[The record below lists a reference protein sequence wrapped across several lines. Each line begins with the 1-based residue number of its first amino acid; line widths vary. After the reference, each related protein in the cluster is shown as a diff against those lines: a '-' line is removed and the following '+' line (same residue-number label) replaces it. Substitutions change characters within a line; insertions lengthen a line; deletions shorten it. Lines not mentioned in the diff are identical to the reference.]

1 MTDFDVFVR
10 AFKNAGYDV
19 EVNDYGEYGAEIDI
33 KKLDLS
39 FQFKDGKLD
48 YIINERYQDY

>member
-1 MTDFDVFVR
+1 MTDFEVFVR
-10 AFKNAGYDV
+10 ALKNAGYDV